1 MVGAVVCCAACIAGD
16 NLQDLKT
23 GYMVGATPWKQQ
35 VMLAIGAVV
44 CALVMAPVLNLLAA
58 AYGIG
63 VPTAAHPKPLLAP
76 QATLMAAVARGMFGG
91 SLPWS
96 MVVTGGCIGSA
107 IIVLDEIL
115 RRRGAA
121 FRVPVL
127 AAAVGIYLPLD
138 VTMPIFL
145 GGAIAWLAG
154 RRLRRR
160 VPGATDEDIERLGR
174 KGVLFAAGLI
184 SGEALM
190 GIVIAVPI
198 VLSANADVL
207 ALAPALQFGQW
218 LGVLV
223 LAGLG
228 YGLYRNATA

>member
-1 MVGAVVCCAACIAGD
+1 
-16 NLQDLKT
+16 
-23 GYMVGATPWKQQ
+23 
-35 VMLAIGAVV
+35 
-44 CALVMAPVLNLLAA
+44 MAS
-58 AYGIG
+58 
-63 VPTAAHPKPLLAP
+63 
-76 QATLMAAVARGMFGG
+76 VARGMFGG

-96 MVVTGGCIGSA
+96 MVITGGCIGIA
-107 IIVLDEIL
+107 IIVVDEIL
-115 RRRGAA
+115 RLRGAR

-127 AAAVGIYLPLD
+127 AAAVGIYLPMD

-145 GGAIAWLAG
+145 GGALAWFAQSA
-154 RRLRRR
+154 LRRR
-160 VPGATDEDIERLGR
+160 NPGANDEEIERLAR

-198 VLSANADVL
+198 VLSADPDVL

-223 LAGLG
+223 LLALA
-228 YGLYRNATA
+228 YGLYRAATAPLRA

>member
-1 MVGAVVCCAACIAGD
+1 
-16 NLQDLKT
+16 
-23 GYMVGATPWKQQ
+23 
-35 VMLAIGAVV
+35 
-44 CALVMAPVLNLLAA
+44 
-58 AYGIG
+58 
-63 VPTAAHPKPLLAP
+63 
-76 QATLMAAVARGMFGG
+76 MAAVARGMFGG

-96 MVVTGGCIGSA
+96 MVITGGGIAIG

-127 AAAVGIYLPLD
+127 AAAVGIYLPMD

-145 GGAIAWLAG
+145 GGTIAWLAE
-154 RRLRRR
+154 RALRRR
-160 VPGATDEDIERLGR
+160 APGASDEEIERMAR

-198 VLSANADVL
+198 VLAANADVL

-223 LAGLG
+223 LLALA
-228 YGLYRNATA
+228 YGLYRNATAAQRA